1 MKNLLISR
9 VGQMKKKK
17 SSRKKQADFCNDMD
31 FNLKQCETF
40 CKVVELKSFS
50 KAAADFHITQ
60 ASASER
66 VANLEKIVGI
76 KLLDRLGR
84 QIVPSSA
91 GKMLYKKAKELLA
104 YKEQA
109 CWELNEFLGVQRG
122 DISVGGSTIPGEF
135 ILPMHLGEFRQLHP
149 DIQIKLEIGDTRKIV
164 NKILDGCLEIAV
176 VGSKE
181 SNQLIVSERLW
192 DDELVLAV
200 NSEHRWASKR
210 RVTIKELQDEPFIIR
225 ELGSATR
232 YIVEKHLMD
241 SQNLSFNDFNIVA
254 VLGSSTAVKE
264 GVKNNLGVSILSK
277 WSIVSELEC
286 GKIKAVQIQNLKI
299 LRNFFLI
306 HDKRRAQSPLCS
318 VFRQFLLDKTYEK

>member
-1 MKNLLISR
+1 
-9 VGQMKKKK
+9 MKKQKG
-17 SSRKKQADFCNDMD
+17 SSKVQPDLCRAMD

-50 KAAADFHITQ
+50 KAAEDLYITQ

-91 GKMLYKKAKELLA
+91 GKMLYKKAKELLE

-109 CWELNEFLGVQRG
+109 CRELHEFLGVQRG

-135 ILPMHLGEFRQLHP
+135 ILPQHLGEFRLLHP
-149 DIQIKLEIGDTRKIV
+149 DIQIKLEIGDTREIV
-164 NKILDGCLEIAV
+164 NKILDGNLEIAV

-181 SNQLIVSERLW
+181 SNQLIVSEKLW

-200 NSEHRWASKR
+200 NSKHKWASQRK
-210 RVTIKELQDEPFIIR
+210 VTIMELQDEPFIVR
-225 ELGSATR
+225 ELGSGTR
-232 YIVEKHLMD
+232 HIIEKHLMN
-241 SQNLSFNDFNIVA
+241 SLNLSFNDFNVVA
-254 VLGSSTAVKE
+254 VLGSSTAIKE
-264 GVKNNLGVSILSK
+264 GVKNQLGVSILSK
-277 WSIVSELEC
+277 WSIVSELEF
-286 GKIKAVQIQNLKI
+286 GTIKAVPIQSLK
-299 LRNFFLI
+299 LHRNFHLI